1 MGRFTDND
9 CCISVIKSSRHIYPK
24 KYTLKDTLKDTSKDT
39 LKDTSKDTLKD
50 TSKDTL
56 KDTSKDTLKD
66 TSKDTLQNFHV
77 SFNVYSYELYTFSA
91 ASVIHRYTSA
101 CTFSLQKRY

>member
-56 KDTSKDTLKD
+56 KDISHHYISTFATWF
-66 TSKDTLQNFHV
+66 QHV
-77 SFNVYSYELYTFSA
+77 RMSFGNSLAFGPPL
-91 ASVIHRYTSA
+91 A
-101 CTFSLQKRY
+101 CW

>member
-39 LKDTSKDTLKD
+39 LKDTSKDTLRD

-56 KDTSKDTLKD
+56 KDTSKDTL
-66 TSKDTLQNFHV
+66 
-77 SFNVYSYELYTFSA
+77 
-91 ASVIHRYTSA
+91 I
-101 CTFSLQKRY
+101 